1 MATLRMKIQTIRRLI
16 LVAAGLLLLGATAA
30 KAQQET
36 TLELKTT
43 IDKEVKVKKEGKL
56 VTQMVPADK
65 TAPGDL
71 LLFTVTY
78 TNTGKGTVTNATIV
92 NPVPKG
98 VVLKSKSPAG
108 KDAAITCS
116 IDGGRTF
123 LPPPVM
129 VRVKKADGKEIEQPA
144 PAERYTHV
152 KWVIQKPVSPGQS
165 GRVSFEATV
174 Q

>member
-1 MATLRMKIQTIRRLI
+1 MIRRLVLI
-16 LVAAGLLLLGATAA
+16 AGGIFLLGATAVQ
-30 KAQQET
+30 AQQET
-36 TLELKTT
+36 KLELKTT

-56 VTQMVPADK
+56 VTQTVPADS
-65 TAPGDL
+65 TSPGDTL
-71 LLFTVTY
+71 VITVAY
-78 TNTGKGTVTNATIV
+78 SNTGAGVVKDATIV

-98 VVLKSKSPAG
+98 VVLKPQSPAG

-123 LPPPVM
+123 LPPPIM
-129 VRVKKADGKEIEQPA
+129 VRVKKADGTEINQPA